1 MSDLLQTGH
10 HPDADQLNAFVEH
23 ALPAHE
29 QEQTLAHLALCPA
42 CRQIVALSLPP
53 AAESPAPQPKP
64 TRKYWFFRWPL
75 AWAGISVVAALVL
88 FILFIRNGPTT
99 ARQTSAPTQMTTPP
113 PPASLVAPATPR
125 IP

>member
-53 AAESPAPQPKP
+53 AAESPVPQSES
-64 TRKYWFFRWPL
+64 TRRYWFSRWPL
-75 AWAGISVVAALVL
+75 AWAGIPAVAALVL
-88 FILFIRNGPTT
+88 FIIFIRNGTPT
-99 ARQTSAPTQMTTPP
+99 ARQTSAPTQMATTR
-113 PPASLVAPATPR
+113 PPASL
-125 IP
+125 